1 MPSANRVLLMN
12 STTAKSSSEHIVR
25 TMVATD
31 TITVS
36 STAFATS
43 ITTGYFDIGELKTKE
58 NHTHIIANVSHAT
71 IDPLS
76 LLEEGCYVPSEEW
89 YDSSF
94 GVKLAVPEWE
104 AIITA
109 IVLSV
114 IIVLTIIGNI
124 LVILSVFTYKPLRIV
139 QNFFIVSLAVADL
152 TVALLVLPFNVAYLI
167 LGRWEFGIYLCKMWL
182 TCDVMCCTSSILNLC
197 AIALDRYWAITDPIN
212 YAQKRTVERV
222 LLLIAGVW
230 ILSLLISSPPLVG
243 WNDWPEEFTSATPCE
258 LNSDPGYVI
267 YSSLGSFFI
276 PLIIMATVYI
286 EIFIATRRRL
296 RERAQAAKI
305 NTVATHS
312 ASADVATTAMSSNDN
327 GSRTC
332 AILTICYST
341 ICCCRNASH
350 FSSTP
355 MIQNDQDSISS
366 ESRANNENPTI
377 QTPEHRTVIVTQR
390 KKTRRSKI
398 KDSIKHGKSKARK
411 NQIIKSGDSTKIK
424 DSTEADKDGN
434 EIAACDNNDENMSLK
449 VTPPQSSI
457 GASSQV
463 AHQQKKTGGVHQFI
477 EEKQKIS
484 LSKERRAARTLG
496 IIMGVFV
503 ICWLPFFLMY
513 VILPFCSTC
522 CPTAKFKNF
531 ITWLGYINS
540 VLNPII
546 YTIFNLDYRRAFKRL
561 LVIKQL
567 FYFFIYKENKVKT
580 NTYSGIKIKLDYS
593 LNGNSYLTRKLTLRE
608 ICEKYLKFLFVHSY
622 KKDRIKYCLLFHVF
636 NIDRILKTA
645 LIYIIYFLLEKL
657 IFSEV
662 SFPFY
667 SFLCSKYILF
677 QIHPFQIHQINKI
690 IYNP

>member
-1 MPSANRVLLMN
+1 MPPVDQMLLMN
-12 STTAKSSSEHIVR
+12 STAATNTSTVHIFHSLNSNKTIV
-25 TMVATD
+25 TD
-31 TITVS
+31 VTTSHYGIGRAVTTITSFGNESEIGRINGVS
-36 STAFATS
+36 NVRADTS
-43 ITTGYFDIGELKTKE
+43 
-58 NHTHIIANVSHAT
+58 
-71 IDPLS
+71 LS
-76 LLEEGCYVPSEEW
+76 SLESGCIVPSEEW
-89 YDSSF
+89 YDSYF

-109 IVLSV
+109 IVLSI

-152 TVALLVLPFNVAYLI
+152 TVALLVLPFNVAYSI

-182 TCDVMCCTSSILNLC
+182 TCDIMCCTSSILNLC

-212 YAQKRTVERV
+212 YAQKRTVGRV

-243 WNDWPEEFTSATPCE
+243 WNDWPEEFTSASPCE

-276 PLIIMATVYI
+276 PLIIMTTVYI
-286 EIFIATRRRL
+286 EIFVATRRRL

-305 NTVATHS
+305 NTIATRS
-312 ASADVATTAMSSNDN
+312 ASADVATTALNTDGE
-327 GSRTC
+327 GSRGG
-332 AILTICYST
+332 AVLTLCYSAL
-341 ICCCRNASH
+341 CCCQNSTH

-366 ESRANNENPTI
+366 ETHVNNENSRP
-377 QTPEHRTVIVTQR
+377 QLAEHRIVVVTQR
-390 KKTRRSKI
+390 KKTRRAKI

-411 NQIIKSGDSTKIK
+411 NQQSKSNDQEPTNSKENFVSGAESRLLSPQTKNTDIENPEI
-424 DSTEADKDGN
+424 STESGSDPKGCMQVCGGGSSGGNAGDGN
-434 EIAACDNNDENMSLK
+434 EISAGDNDDENMSLK
-449 VTPPQSSI
+449 ITPPQSSI
-457 GASSQV
+457 GATSSQ
-463 AHQQKKTGGVHQFI
+463 AAPLQKKPGSVYQFI

-522 CPTAKFKNF
+522 CPTTKFKNF

-561 LVIKQL
+561 L
-567 FYFFIYKENKVKT
+567 
-580 NTYSGIKIKLDYS
+580 G
-593 LNGNSYLTRKLTLRE
+593 LN
-608 ICEKYLKFLFVHSY
+608 
-622 KKDRIKYCLLFHVF
+622 
-636 NIDRILKTA
+636 
-645 LIYIIYFLLEKL
+645 
-657 IFSEV
+657 
-662 SFPFY
+662 
-667 SFLCSKYILF
+667 
-677 QIHPFQIHQINKI
+677 
-690 IYNP
+690 

>member
-1 MPSANRVLLMN
+1 MPPPDQMMLTS
-12 STTAKSSSEHIVR
+12 STTFAGITSNSSAVTPNSNSSSG
-25 TMVATD
+25 
-31 TITVS
+31 TVLGAVVTTSSVLANIS
-36 STAFATS
+36 STHIGIIGVNNGTYDTTS
-43 ITTGYFDIGELKTKE
+43 IVE
-58 NHTHIIANVSHAT
+58 S
-71 IDPLS
+71 
-76 LLEEGCYVPSEEW
+76 GCMPPVEEW
-89 YDSSF
+89 HDSYF

-104 AIITA
+104 AILTA
-109 IVLSV
+109 IVLSI

-152 TVALLVLPFNVAYLI
+152 TVALLVLPFNVAYSI

-182 TCDVMCCTSSILNLC
+182 TCDIMCCTSSILNLC

-212 YAQKRTVERV
+212 YAQKRTVGRV

-276 PLIIMATVYI
+276 PLIIMASVYI

-305 NTVATHS
+305 NTIAMRS
-312 ASADVATTAMSSNDN
+312 ASADVATTAITSNGTATGTVSS
-327 GSRTC
+327 
-332 AILTICYST
+332 LCYGV
-341 ICCCRNASH
+341 ICCCRNSTP

-355 MIQNDQDSISS
+355 MIHNDQESESS
-366 ESRANNENPTI
+366 ETNVNNENSRA
-377 QTPEHRTVIVTQR
+377 QKQQEAKSNVASQR
-390 KKTRRSKI
+390 KKSRRAKI

-411 NQIIKSGDSTKIK
+411 GQQSDELTAHNSK
-424 DSTEADKDGN
+424 DGGTGAESLLLSPNAKVAEQEISTESGSDPKGCMQVCGGRETN
-434 EIAACDNNDENMSLK
+434 EISAGDADGDENVSLK
-449 VTPPQSSI
+449 ITPPQSSV
-457 GASSQV
+457 GVTSLQGV
-463 AHQQKKTGGVHQFI
+463 PLQKKPGGVYQFI

-513 VILPFCSTC
+513 VILPFCATC
-522 CPTAKFKNF
+522 CPTIKFKNF

-561 LVIKQL
+561 LGM
-567 FYFFIYKENKVKT
+567 N
-580 NTYSGIKIKLDYS
+580 
-593 LNGNSYLTRKLTLRE
+593 
-608 ICEKYLKFLFVHSY
+608 
-622 KKDRIKYCLLFHVF
+622 
-636 NIDRILKTA
+636 
-645 LIYIIYFLLEKL
+645 
-657 IFSEV
+657 
-662 SFPFY
+662 
-667 SFLCSKYILF
+667 
-677 QIHPFQIHQINKI
+677 
-690 IYNP
+690 